1 MRMIY
6 PGRFHLPLGQ
16 DAIENN
22 QPAELC
28 HCSRNGLS
36 ERNNMDKD
44 HLNVEQEHSDRFI
57 EMASRTNRLGIL
69 QNPDGYGKRVGDC
82 GDTIELYL
90 SVRGGR
96 IQMVSFQIQGCLNTN
111 ACANTLAYLV
121 EGRSVVDSWQILPE
135 NLVDYLETLPPDHI
149 HCAELVVG
157 AFYLALNDY
166 STTRHEPWQAAYLK
180 R

>member
-1 MRMIY
+1 M
-6 PGRFHLPLGQ
+6 GEEQAGVEQQH
-16 DAIENN
+16 
-22 QPAELC
+22 
-28 HCSRNGLS
+28 S
-36 ERNNMDKD
+36 ER
-44 HLNVEQEHSDRFI
+44 FI
-57 EMASRTNRLGIL
+57 DMASRTSRLGIL

-96 IQMVSFQIQGCLNTN
+96 IQMVTFQIQGCLNTN

-121 EGRSVVDSWQILPE
+121 EGRSVADSWQVTPE

-157 AFYLALNDY
+157 AFYHALNAF
-166 STTRHEPWQAAYLK
+166 SSTRHEPWQKAYPK

>member
-1 MRMIY
+1 M
-6 PGRFHLPLGQ
+6 G
-16 DAIENN
+16 EE
-22 QPAELC
+22 PAGVEQQ
-28 HCSRNGLS
+28 HS
-36 ERNNMDKD
+36 ER
-44 HLNVEQEHSDRFI
+44 FI
-57 EMASRTNRLGIL
+57 DMASRTGRLGIL

-96 IQMVSFQIQGCLNTN
+96 IQMVTFQIQGCLNTN

-121 EGRSVVDSWQILPE
+121 EGRTVADSWQVTPE

-157 AFYLALNDY
+157 AFYHALNDF
-166 STTRHEPWQAAYLK
+166 SATRHEPWQKSYPK

>member
-1 MRMIY
+1 M
-6 PGRFHLPLGQ
+6 G
-16 DAIENN
+16 A
-22 QPAELC
+22 
-28 HCSRNGLS
+28 
-36 ERNNMDKD
+36 D
-44 HLNVEQEHSDRFI
+44 HSTVEQEHSERFI
-57 EMASRTNRLGIL
+57 DMASRTNRLGIL

-96 IQMVSFQIQGCLNTN
+96 IQMVTFQIQGCLNTN

-121 EGRSVVDSWQILPE
+121 EGRGLADSWQVTPE
-135 NLVDYLETLPPDHI
+135 NLVDYLETLPPDHT

-157 AFYLALNDY
+157 AFYHALNDY
-166 STTRHEPWQAAYLK
+166 SATRHESWQKAYPK